1 MMKNTTPEK
10 TNLRWCC
17 FFCAGMDHQDDLRQ
31 SVTLPEIPI
40 GATCFHI
47 YFEEEN
53 RENIVEIIAQLHEQV

>member
-1 MMKNTTPEK
+1 MLLF
-10 TNLRWCC
+10 LRWHRSP
-17 FFCAGMDHQDDLRQ
+17 GLSVRQ